1 MTSWTEPELGQWF
14 TSPDGT
20 RWWFDSGSIALDFA
34 YTGAMG
40 DNPAWEQWH
49 RRADVTR
56 WFGDRFGQ
64 RIAVTDTDFAQV
76 RGLRAAVARLVTDAS
91 ARQPVSTRHRSVLN
105 RYAVRPDVAPQLG
118 KLPRGTMEQA
128 LATLAREAIRVLRD
142 QHERVRQCAAGDCRV
157 VYVDTSRSG
166 NRTWCSM
173 SRCGN
178 RNKVRQL
185 RARQQ
190 QSRHE
195 TGVRP

>member
-1 MTSWTEPELGQWF
+1 MPSWTEPQLGQWF

-40 DNPAWEQWH
+40 DNPAWEFWH
-49 RRADVTR
+49 RPADVTL
-56 WFGDRFGQ
+56 WLEDRFGQ
-64 RIAVTDTDFAQV
+64 RITVTTADFERV
-76 RGLRAAVARLVTDAS
+76 LELRAAVAHLVMDACAGRRWS
-91 ARQPVSTRHRSVLN
+91 ARHRSVLN
-105 RYAVRPDVAPQLG
+105 RYAAQPDVVPQLD
-118 KLPRGTMEQA
+118 KSARATLDQA

-142 QHERVRQCAAGDCRV
+142 QSARVRECTAGDCQV

-178 RNKVRQL
+178 RHKVRQL
-185 RARQQ
+185 RARQK
-190 QSRHE
+190 HD
-195 TGVRP
+195 P